1 MSARGTDATAKRNVV
16 RSIAEA
22 AAGALAQF
30 GFGSRDLE
38 PVSHYVN
45 TVFRLTTESG
55 SYAVRV
61 HRAPGRTAREVAGE
75 LAWLDA
81 LAREEELRVPSVR
94 RTPDGQGIV
103 LVAVPEES
111 RKVPVTVLDW
121 MSGRSIG
128 AEKETHHFE
137 KLGRMTAALHRHAR
151 AWRPRAKPERPRYD
165 SRNVFQADL
174 SARITEALGAAR
186 APPVNAAL
194 STLQARLQKAE
205 EQLGTGADVFGF
217 IHGDLSFGNVLF
229 DKDMAVP
236 IDFDDCGFGYYL
248 HDLAVPLAGAFG
260 QRTGFEERYDA
271 FVTGYR
277 QILGLPGDLLA
288 HVPVFLGLR
297 SAQLIMAYAGQYPWL
312 EGIWGQFRTW
322 LRPAL
327 EASRHPREWFR

>member
-1 MSARGTDATAKRNVV
+1 MAEPTVQ
-16 RSIAEA
+16 SIADA
-22 AAGALAQF
+22 AARALAEF
-30 GFGSRDLE
+30 GFRSRNLE
-38 PVSHYVN
+38 LVSHYVN

-55 SYAVRV
+55 SYVVRV
-61 HRAPGRTAREVAGE
+61 HRATGRTAREVVGE

-81 LAREEELRVPSVR
+81 LAREDIGVPRVR

-103 LVAVPEES
+103 LVSVPEDR
-111 RKVPVTVLDW
+111 RKLPVTVLDW

-137 KLGRMTAALHRHAR
+137 KLGRMTAALHRQAR
-151 AWRPRAKPERPRYD
+151 AWRPRAKLDRPTYD
-165 SRNVFQADL
+165 SRTVFRADVP
-174 SARITEALGAAR
+174 ARIAEALGTAR

-194 STLQARLQKAE
+194 STLQARLQKTE
-205 EQLGTGADVFGF
+205 EQLGTGPDVFGF

-229 DKDMAVP
+229 DKERAVP

-260 QRTGFEERYDA
+260 QRAGFEERYDA

-288 HVPVFLGLR
+288 HMPVFLGLR
-297 SAQLIMAYAGQYPWL
+297 SAQLIMAYAGRNPWP
-312 EGIWGQFRTW
+312 EGILGQFRTW

-327 EASRHPREWFR
+327 EASGHPQEWLR

>member
-1 MSARGTDATAKRNVV
+1 MSARGTDATAERNVV

-22 AAGALAQF
+22 AAGALAEF
-30 GFGSRDLE
+30 GFASRDLE
-38 PVSHYVN
+38 LVSHYVN

-61 HRAPGRTAREVAGE
+61 HRAPGRTAKEVAGE

-81 LAREEELRVPSVR
+81 LAREDIRVPHVR
-94 RTPDGQGIV
+94 RTWDGQGIV
-103 LVAVPEES
+103 LASVPEES
-111 RKVPVTVLDW
+111 LKLPVTVLGW
-121 MSGRSIG
+121 MPGRSIG

-137 KLGRMTAALHRHAR
+137 KLGRMTAVLHRQAR
-151 AWRPRAKPERPRYD
+151 AWRPRAKLERPRYD
-165 SRNVFQADL
+165 SRNVFRADVP
-174 SARITEALGAAR
+174 ARIAEALGIAR
-186 APPVNAAL
+186 APAVITAL

-229 DKDMAVP
+229 DKETAVP

-260 QRTGFEERYDA
+260 QRTGFGERYDA

-288 HVPVFLGLR
+288 YVPVFLGLR
-297 SAQLIMAYAGQYPWL
+297 SAQLIMAYAGQYLWP
-312 EGIWGQFRTW
+312 EGIAGQFRTW

-327 EASRHPREWFR
+327 EASRRPHDWFR

>member
-1 MSARGTDATAKRNVV
+1 MV

-22 AAGALAQF
+22 AAGAVAEF
-30 GFGSRDLE
+30 GFVSRDLE
-38 PVSHYVN
+38 LVSHYVN
-45 TVFRLTTESG
+45 TVFRLTTASG
-55 SYAVRV
+55 SYVVRV
-61 HRAPGRTAREVAGE
+61 HRSVDRTAREVAGE

-81 LAREEELRVPSVR
+81 LAREKGIRVPRVR
-94 RTPDGQGIV
+94 RTRDGQAIV
-103 LVAVPEES
+103 MVSVPEDS
-111 RKVPVTVLDW
+111 RKLPVTVLDW
-121 MSGRSIG
+121 MPGRSIG
-128 AEKETHHFE
+128 AEKESHHFE

-151 AWRPRAKPERPRYD
+151 AWRPRAKLERPRYD

-174 SARITEALGAAR
+174 PARIADALGAAR

-229 DKDMAVP
+229 DKEMAVP

-260 QRTGFEERYDA
+260 QREGFEERYDA

-277 QILGLPGDLLA
+277 QILGLPGHLLA

-297 SAQLIMAYAGQYPWL
+297 SAQLIMAYAGQYPWP
-312 EGIWGQFRTW
+312 EGILGQFGTW
-322 LRPAL
+322 LGPAL
-327 EASRHPREWFR
+327 EASRCTREWFR

>member
-1 MSARGTDATAKRNVV
+1 MSVKGGDSAAEPNVV

-22 AAGALAQF
+22 AAGALAEF

-38 PVSHYVN
+38 LVSHYVN

-61 HRAPGRTAREVAGE
+61 HRAADRTENEVAGE

-81 LAREEELRVPSVR
+81 LAREGIRVPRVR

-111 RKVPVTVLDW
+111 RKLPMTVLDW
-121 MSGRSIG
+121 MPGRSIG

-137 KLGRMTAALHRHAR
+137 KLGRMTAALHRQAR
-151 AWRPRAKPERPRYD
+151 AWRSCAKLERPRYD
-165 SRNVFQADL
+165 SRNVFQADVP
-174 SARITEALGAAR
+174 ARIAAALGAAR

-229 DKDMAVP
+229 DKEIAVP

-288 HVPVFLGLR
+288 FVPVFLGLR
-297 SAQLIMAYAGQYPWL
+297 SAQLIMAYAGQYPWS
-312 EGIWGQFRTW
+312 EGIVEQFRTW

-327 EASRHPREWFR
+327 EASGRPREWFR